1 MKLSRVKIKNYR
13 NFFDEDISLNNE
25 TIIIGP
31 NDVGKTN
38 LLMAIRILLDKSLSY
53 LDLEPEERDFNIFS
67 DEEEITIILEFSE
80 ISENSES
87 FIYASLGQDIEDSKM
102 YLMYKGYKN
111 SEEKFKFFMSAKED
125 EESFHEIPGRNKYIN
140 LINCVYLDSTRQLKS
155 FLKKSKANIIN
166 SYKQKR
172 DSKEIDDDNNLILE
186 IDKQVNYLNQKVEN
200 VSYICKSTE
209 FIKSELSEMSSH
221 NDNLDIKFS
230 SYNDTNEIMDN
241 VELITQVDG
250 KNVNI
255 GGDGRSN
262 QIYMSMWI
270 KEKNEKY
277 DDSKQFVIFILE
289 EPESHLHFP
298 LQSMTIRQLLKKIN
312 SQLIVTSHSP
322 QVVLE
327 FNPFSIVKLS
337 YNKDKKTIVSNNG
350 CSKELED
357 DVIKFGYRYNLIT
370 GSMFFSSGVF
380 LVEGVSELLIYKYIS
395 SKLDINLEK
404 YNIMIVPVDGIGFKP
419 YAKLLD
425 RLSIP
430 YAVRTDN
437 DIVINSKNKKIYYS
451 GINRLIDLH
460 NEKIMKNDRISKEEF
475 SNLNSEKLSSESL
488 KLYQKYK
495 KDFMDEGLFISE
507 KDLENDLSNIDFL
520 SDYIKQNYNGK
531 DEFVKYLQNSKAK
544 NMYDFI
550 DEIKNI
556 NITRDNIGDF
566 YKPIDWLIGKVN
578 E

>member
-460 NEKIMKNDRISKEEF
+460 NEKIMKNDWISKEEF

>member
-200 VSYICKSTE
+200 VSYISKSTE

-404 YNIMIVPVDGIGFKP
+404 YNIMIVSVDGIGFKP

-460 NEKIMKNDRISKEEF
+460 NEKIMKNDWISKEEF
-475 SNLNSEKLSSESL
+475 SNLNSEKLSSKSL

-520 SDYIKQNYNGK
+520 SDYIKQNYNDK

>member
-38 LLMAIRILLDKSLSY
+38 LLMAIRILLDKSLLY

-172 DSKEIDDDNNLILE
+172 DLKEIDDDNNLILE

-200 VSYICKSTE
+200 VSYISKSTE

-357 DVIKFGYRYNLIT
+357 DIIKFGYRYNLIT

-380 LVEGVSELLIYKYIS
+380 LVEGVSELLLYKYIS
-395 SKLDINLEK
+395 DKLDINLEK

-437 DIVINSKNKKIYYS
+437 DIIINSKNKKIYYS

-460 NEKIMKNDRISKEEF
+460 NEKIMKNDWISKEEF

-520 SDYIKQNYNGK
+520 SDYIKQKYNGK

-556 NITRDNIGDF
+556 SITRDNIGDF

>member
-200 VSYICKSTE
+200 VSYISKSTE

-337 YNKDKKTIVSNNG
+337 YNKDKKTVVSNNG

-460 NEKIMKNDRISKEEF
+460 NEKIMKNDWISKEEF

-566 YKPIDWLIGKVN
+566 YKPIEWLIGKVN

>member
-140 LINCVYLDSTRQLKS
+140 LINCVYLYSTRQLKS

-166 SYKQKR
+166 SYKKKR

-200 VSYICKSTE
+200 VSYISKSTE

-460 NEKIMKNDRISKEEF
+460 NEKIMKNDWISKEEF

>member
-200 VSYICKSTE
+200 VSYISKSTE

-357 DVIKFGYRYNLIT
+357 DVFKFGYRYNLIT

-460 NEKIMKNDRISKEEF
+460 NEKIMKNDWISKEEF

-495 KDFMDEGLFISE
+495 KDFMDDGLFISE

-566 YKPIDWLIGKVN
+566 YKPIEWLIGKVN

>member
-38 LLMAIRILLDKSLSY
+38 LLMAIRILLGKSLSY

-200 VSYICKSTE
+200 VSYISKSTE

-404 YNIMIVPVDGIGFKP
+404 YNIMIVSVDGIGFKP

-460 NEKIMKNDRISKEEF
+460 NEKIMKNDWISKEEF

-520 SDYIKQNYNGK
+520 SDYIKQNYNDK

>member
-200 VSYICKSTE
+200 VSYISKSTE

-460 NEKIMKNDRISKEEF
+460 NEKIMKNDWISKEEF

-566 YKPIDWLIGKVN
+566 YKPIEWLIGKVN

>member
-200 VSYICKSTE
+200 VSYISKSTE

-298 LQSMTIRQLLKKIN
+298 LQSMTIRQILKKIN

-460 NEKIMKNDRISKEEF
+460 NEKIMKNDWISKEEF

-556 NITRDNIGDF
+556 NITRDNIGNF
-566 YKPIDWLIGKVN
+566 YKPIEWLIGKVN

>member
-1 MKLSRVKIKNYR
+1 MRLSRVKIKNYR

-200 VSYICKSTE
+200 VSYISKSTE

-460 NEKIMKNDRISKEEF
+460 NEKIMKNDWISKEEF
-475 SNLNSEKLSSESL
+475 SNLNSEKLSGESL
-488 KLYQKYK
+488 KLSQKYK

>member
-31 NDVGKTN
+31 NDVVKTN

-200 VSYICKSTE
+200 VSYISKSTE

-437 DIVINSKNKKIYYS
+437 DIVIN
-451 GINRLIDLH
+451 
-460 NEKIMKNDRISKEEF
+460 
-475 SNLNSEKLSSESL
+475 
-488 KLYQKYK
+488 
-495 KDFMDEGLFISE
+495 
-507 KDLENDLSNIDFL
+507 
-520 SDYIKQNYNGK
+520 
-531 DEFVKYLQNSKAK
+531 
-544 NMYDFI
+544 
-550 DEIKNI
+550 
-556 NITRDNIGDF
+556 
-566 YKPIDWLIGKVN
+566 
-578 E
+578 

>member
-200 VSYICKSTE
+200 VSYISKSTE

-380 LVEGVSELLIYKYIS
+380 LVEGVSELLLYKYIS
-395 SKLDINLEK
+395 DKLDINLEK

-460 NEKIMKNDRISKEEF
+460 NEKIMKNDWISKEEF

-566 YKPIDWLIGKVN
+566 YKPIEWLIGKVN

>member
-125 EESFHEIPGRNKYIN
+125 KESFHEIPGRNKYIN

-172 DSKEIDDDNNLILE
+172 NSKEIDDDNNLILE
-186 IDKQVNYLNQKVEN
+186 IGKQVNYLNQKVEN
-200 VSYICKSTE
+200 VSYISKSTE

-221 NDNLDIKFS
+221 NDNLDIRFS

-337 YNKDKKTIVSNNG
+337 YTKDKKTIVSNNG

-460 NEKIMKNDRISKEEF
+460 NEKIMKNDWISKEEF
-475 SNLNSEKLSSESL
+475 SNLNTEKLSSESL

-566 YKPIDWLIGKVN
+566 FKPIDWLIGKVN

>member
-200 VSYICKSTE
+200 VSYISKSTE

-460 NEKIMKNDRISKEEF
+460 NEKIMKNDWISKEEF

-495 KDFMDEGLFISE
+495 KIFMDEGLFISE

-566 YKPIDWLIGKVN
+566 YKPIEWLIGKVN

>member
-87 FIYASLGQDIEDSKM
+87 FIYASLGQDIEDSKI

-200 VSYICKSTE
+200 VSYISKSTE

-451 GINRLIDLH
+451 GINRLIDLR
-460 NEKIMKNDRISKEEF
+460 NEKIMKDDWISKEEF

-520 SDYIKQNYNGK
+520 SDYIKQNYNTK
-531 DEFVKYLQNSKAK
+531 DEFVKHLQNSKAK

-550 DEIKNI
+550 DEIKNV

>member
-53 LDLEPEERDFNIFS
+53 LDLETEERDFNIFS

-200 VSYICKSTE
+200 VSYISKSTE

-460 NEKIMKNDRISKEEF
+460 NEKIMKNDWISKEEF

-566 YKPIDWLIGKVN
+566 YKPIEWLIGKVN

>member
-125 EESFHEIPGRNKYIN
+125 KESFHEIPGRNKYIN

-200 VSYICKSTE
+200 VSYISKSTE

-370 GSMFFSSGVF
+370 GSMFFSSGAF

-404 YNIMIVPVDGIGFKP
+404 YNIMIVSVDGIGFKP

-460 NEKIMKNDRISKEEF
+460 NEKIMKNDWISKEEF

-520 SDYIKQNYNGK
+520 SDYIKQNYNDK

>member
-80 ISENSES
+80 ICENSES

-111 SEEKFKFFMSAKED
+111 SEEKFKFFLSAKED
-125 EESFHEIPGRNKYIN
+125 EESFHEILGRNKYIN

-200 VSYICKSTE
+200 LSYISKSTE

-241 VELITQVDG
+241 VELITLVDS

-460 NEKIMKNDRISKEEF
+460 NEKIMKNDWISKEEF
-475 SNLNSEKLSSESL
+475 SNLNSGKLSSESL

-520 SDYIKQNYNGK
+520 SDYIKQNYNDK

>member
-140 LINCVYLDSTRQLKS
+140 LINCVYLDSSRQLKS

-200 VSYICKSTE
+200 ISYISKSTE
-209 FIKSELSEMSSH
+209 FIKPELSEMSSH

-337 YNKDKKTIVSNNG
+337 YNKDQKTIVSNNG

-404 YNIMIVPVDGIGFKP
+404 YNIMIVPVDGIGFNP

-460 NEKIMKNDRISKEEF
+460 NEKIMKNDWISKEEF

-495 KDFMDEGLFISE
+495 KEFMDEGLFISE

>member
-1 MKLSRVKIKNYR
+1 MK
-13 NFFDEDISLNNE
+13 
-25 TIIIGP
+25 IIIGP

>member
-200 VSYICKSTE
+200 VSYISKSTE

-460 NEKIMKNDRISKEEF
+460 NEKIMKNDWISKEEF

-495 KDFMDEGLFISE
+495 KDFMDDGLFISE

-566 YKPIDWLIGKVN
+566 YKPIEWLIGKVN

>member
-200 VSYICKSTE
+200 VSYISKSTE

-460 NEKIMKNDRISKEEF
+460 NEKIMKNDWISKEEF

-556 NITRDNIGDF
+556 NITRDNIGNF
-566 YKPIDWLIGKVN
+566 YKPIEWLIGKVN

>member
-200 VSYICKSTE
+200 VSYISKSTE
-209 FIKSELSEMSSH
+209 YIKSELSEMSSH

-460 NEKIMKNDRISKEEF
+460 NEKIMKNDWISKEEF

-556 NITRDNIGDF
+556 NITRDNIGNF
-566 YKPIDWLIGKVN
+566 YKPIEWLIGKVN

>member
-13 NFFDEDISLNNE
+13 NFFDEDISLNKE

-38 LLMAIRILLDKSLSY
+38 LLMAIRILLDKSFSY

-67 DEEEITIILEFSE
+67 GEEEITIILEFSE

-87 FIYASLGQDIEDSKM
+87 FVYARLGQDIEDGKM

-200 VSYICKSTE
+200 VSYISKSTE

-230 SYNDTNEIMDN
+230 SYNDTNEIMNN

-460 NEKIMKNDRISKEEF
+460 NEKIMKNDWISKEEF

>member
-67 DEEEITIILEFSE
+67 DEEETTIILEFSE

-87 FIYASLGQDIEDSKM
+87 FIYSSLGQDIEDSKM

-200 VSYICKSTE
+200 VSYISKSTE

-437 DIVINSKNKKIYYS
+437 DIVIKSKNKKIYYS

-460 NEKIMKNDRISKEEF
+460 NEKIMKNDWISKEKF
-475 SNLNSEKLSSESL
+475 SNLNSEKLSSEFL

>member
-125 EESFHEIPGRNKYIN
+125 KESFHEIPGRNKYIN

-172 DSKEIDDDNNLILE
+172 NSKEIDDDNNLILE
-186 IDKQVNYLNQKVEN
+186 IGKQVNYLNQKVEN
-200 VSYICKSTE
+200 VSYISKSTE

-337 YNKDKKTIVSNNG
+337 YTKDKKTIVSNNG

-460 NEKIMKNDRISKEEF
+460 NEKIMKNDWISKEEF
-475 SNLNSEKLSSESL
+475 SNLNTEKLSSESL

>member
-200 VSYICKSTE
+200 VSYISKSTE

-230 SYNDTNEIMDN
+230 SYNDTNEIMNN

-327 FNPFSIVKLS
+327 FNPFSIIKLS
-337 YNKDKKTIVSNNG
+337 YNKNKKTIVSNNG

-460 NEKIMKNDRISKEEF
+460 NEKIMKNDWISKEEF

-566 YKPIDWLIGKVN
+566 YKPIDWLIGKLN

>member
-87 FIYASLGQDIEDSKM
+87 FIYASIGQDIEDSKM

-200 VSYICKSTE
+200 VSYISKSTE

-460 NEKIMKNDRISKEEF
+460 NEKIMKNDWISKEEF

-566 YKPIDWLIGKVN
+566 YKPIEWLIGKVN

>member
-1 MKLSRVKIKNYR
+1 MKLSRIKIKNYR
-13 NFFDEDISLNNE
+13 NFFDEDISLNHE

-200 VSYICKSTE
+200 VSYISKSTE

-460 NEKIMKNDRISKEEF
+460 NEKIMKNDWISKEEF

-495 KDFMDEGLFISE
+495 KDFMAEGLFISE

-520 SDYIKQNYNGK
+520 SNYIKQNYNGK

>member
-200 VSYICKSTE
+200 VSYISKSTE

-460 NEKIMKNDRISKEEF
+460 NEKIIKNDWISKEEF

-566 YKPIDWLIGKVN
+566 YKPIEWLIGKVN

>member
-166 SYKQKR
+166 SYKKKR

-200 VSYICKSTE
+200 VSYISKSTE

-460 NEKIMKNDRISKEEF
+460 NEKIMKNDWISKEEF

-495 KDFMDEGLFISE
+495 KYFMDEGLFISE

>member
-80 ISENSES
+80 ISENFES

-200 VSYICKSTE
+200 VSYISKSTE

-404 YNIMIVPVDGIGFKP
+404 YNIMIVPVNGIEFKP

-460 NEKIMKNDRISKEEF
+460 NEKIMKNNWISKEEF

>member
-1 MKLSRVKIKNYR
+1 M
-13 NFFDEDISLNNE
+13 
-25 TIIIGP
+25 
-31 NDVGKTN
+31 
-38 LLMAIRILLDKSLSY
+38 
-53 LDLEPEERDFNIFS
+53 
-67 DEEEITIILEFSE
+67 
-80 ISENSES
+80 
-87 FIYASLGQDIEDSKM
+87 
-102 YLMYKGYKN
+102 
-111 SEEKFKFFMSAKED
+111 
-125 EESFHEIPGRNKYIN
+125 
-140 LINCVYLDSTRQLKS
+140 
-155 FLKKSKANIIN
+155 
-166 SYKQKR
+166 
-172 DSKEIDDDNNLILE
+172 ILE

-200 VSYICKSTE
+200 VSYISKSTE

-370 GSMFFSSGVF
+370 GSMFF
-380 LVEGVSELLIYKYIS
+380 
-395 SKLDINLEK
+395 
-404 YNIMIVPVDGIGFKP
+404 
-419 YAKLLD
+419 
-425 RLSIP
+425 
-430 YAVRTDN
+430 
-437 DIVINSKNKKIYYS
+437 
-451 GINRLIDLH
+451 H
-460 NEKIMKNDRISKEEF
+460 QEF
-475 SNLNSEKLSSESL
+475 
-488 KLYQKYK
+488 
-495 KDFMDEGLFISE
+495 F
-507 KDLENDLSNIDFL
+507 
-520 SDYIKQNYNGK
+520 
-531 DEFVKYLQNSKAK
+531 
-544 NMYDFI
+544 
-550 DEIKNI
+550 
-556 NITRDNIGDF
+556 
-566 YKPIDWLIGKVN
+566 
-578 E
+578 

>member
-200 VSYICKSTE
+200 VSYISKSTE

-437 DIVINSKNKKIYYS
+437 DIVINSKNKKFYYS

-460 NEKIMKNDRISKEEF
+460 NEKIMKNDWISKEEF

-520 SDYIKQNYNGK
+520 SDYIKQNYKSK

-550 DEIKNI
+550 DEIKNV